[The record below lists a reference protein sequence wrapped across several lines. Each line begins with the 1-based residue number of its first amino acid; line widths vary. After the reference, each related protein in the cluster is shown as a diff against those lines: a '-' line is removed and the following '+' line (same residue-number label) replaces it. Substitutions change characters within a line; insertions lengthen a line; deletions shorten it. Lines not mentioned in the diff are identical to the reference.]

1 MPVFERGSAS
11 IAYQVKGS
19 GHPLLLLAPGGMRS
33 AATLWAQQPGRP
45 RPPWINPLEDLS
57 DRFQVVGM
65 DQRNAGSSVAAITSG
80 DGWHVYIE
88 DQLGLMSHLGQERF
102 HVMGG
107 CIGSSFA
114 LGLCQAAP
122 DRVTAAVL
130 QNPIGLSNGNRPQF
144 HGMFDEWADEMRR
157 SHPELDDPAA
167 TAFRERMFGGDFVFA
182 VDRAFVRS
190 CKTPMLVMP
199 GGDDFHPRAVAE
211 EIVALAP
218 NAAMLSPWGGD
229 EHRANTLAMVR
240 DFLLAHVAP
249 APGPRPLP

>member
-1 MPVFERGSAS
+1 MPVFKRGSTAIS
-11 IAYQVKGS
+11 YEVHGS

-57 DRFQVVGM
+57 DRFTVIGM
-65 DQRNAGSSVAAITSG
+65 DQRNAGYSAAPITSD
-80 DGWHVYIE
+80 DGWQVYLD
-88 DQLGLMSHLGQERF
+88 DQLALMDHLGEKRF
-102 HVMGG
+102 HLMGG

-114 LGLCQAAP
+114 LGLCHEAP

-144 HGMFDEWADEMRR
+144 FGMFDEWASDLR
-157 SHPELDDPAA
+157 STHPELNDAA
-167 TAFRERMFGGDFVFA
+167 AAAFRARMFGGDFVFT
-182 VDRAFVRS
+182 VDRDFVRS
-190 CKTPMLVMP
+190 CRTPLLVMP

-218 NAAMLSPWGGD
+218 DATLLSPWGGD
-229 EHRANTLAMVR
+229 EHRGNTLNRVA
-240 DFLLAHVAP
+240 DFLVAHTPDEA
-249 APGPRPLP
+249 